1 MSYSRQATL
10 SCDNNSDA
18 SCSVEAALSIIS
30 GKWKLKIYKIL
41 QQGTPVRF
49 SMIAK
54 GLGDVSEKSLSFQ
67 LREMENDGLIVRTVY
82 PEVPP
87 RVEYSLT
94 DLGKSLQIVFESLD
108 VWGKAY
114 IKANKLGV

>member
-18 SCSVEAALSIIS
+18 TCSVEAALSIIS

-41 QQGTPVRF
+41 RQGEPVRF

-54 GLGDVSEKSLSFQ
+54 GLGDVSEKSLTFQ
-67 LREMENDGLIVRTVY
+67 LREMESDGIIIRKVY

-87 RVEYSLT
+87 RVEYGLT
-94 DLGKSLQIVFESLD
+94 DLGRSLHVVFESLD

-114 IKANKLGV
+114 IKANKLEV